1 MTTGPAPD
9 DAPTSEPAA
18 DSASST
24 APSAT
29 DLALRAVLRHC
40 HDERF
45 HPGEALGSE
54 RDLAERLGI
63 GRTVLRGALDVLEAR
78 GAIRRVLGRSG
89 GLFFHD
95 GRIQR
100 HLNTVEGV
108 PAMVRHQG
116 RSIATRVDRAE
127 LGLPQAD
134 ERRRLRL
141 SDGDPVYRIERL
153 RMVDGVPW
161 SLDASVLPAGRF
173 PGLLRS
179 DLTGSLYA
187 LLTGVHGLE
196 LDRAD
201 ETVEAVPATA
211 EQARALEIEPG
222 AALLEIRRL
231 AWDVD
236 GLPVEYAH
244 DFFRADRTRVHLQNY
259 GTNWKRSARL
269 ERGARP
275 HPH

>member
-1 MTTGPAPD
+1 MHRDVPHAE
-9 DAPTSEPAA
+9 PTAGE
-18 DSASST
+18 
-24 APSAT
+24 
-29 DLALRAVLRHC
+29 LALAALLRYC
-40 HDERF
+40 RDERF

-54 RDLAERLGI
+54 RALAERLGV
-63 GRTVLRGALDVLEAR
+63 GRTVLRQALDVLEAR
-78 GAIRRVLGRSG
+78 GTIRRALGRSG

-116 RSIATRVDRAE
+116 RTIATRVLRAE
-127 LGLPQAD
+127 LALAEAD
-134 ERRRLRL
+134 ERRGLRL
-141 SDGDPVYRIERL
+141 TGPDPVYRIERL
-153 RMVDGVPW
+153 RLVDGVPW
-161 SLDASVLPAGRF
+161 SLDASVLPAARF

-187 LLTGVHGLE
+187 LLASGHGVE

-201 ETVEAVPATA
+201 ETVEAVPATPV
-211 EQARALEIEPG
+211 QARALDVDVT
-222 AALLEIRRL
+222 AALLEIRRV

-236 GLPVEYAH
+236 GVPVEYAH
-244 DFFRADRTRVHLQNY
+244 DFFRADRTRVHMQRY

-269 ERGARP
+269 ERGAPGPTRERP
-275 HPH
+275 ER